1 MRISESI
8 CLINRP
14 EGFLRLGNLSIS
26 EPHLHLR
33 AVQVSGRCCTEAFL
47 GANVPKDLVEN
58 RCVHEYNPSGRFGG
72 CR

>member
-1 MRISESI
+1 MRRSGSI
-8 CLINRP
+8 CLINHS
-14 EGFLRLGNLSIS
+14 EGFLSLVNLSIS

-33 AVQVSGRCCTEAFL
+33 AVQVSGRCCTEGFL

-58 RCVHEYNPSGRFGG
+58 RCVHEYNPSGRFGE